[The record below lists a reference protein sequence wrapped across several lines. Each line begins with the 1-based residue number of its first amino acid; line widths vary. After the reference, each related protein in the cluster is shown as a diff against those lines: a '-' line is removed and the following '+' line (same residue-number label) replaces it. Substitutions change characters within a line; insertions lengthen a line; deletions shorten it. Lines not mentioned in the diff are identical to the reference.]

1 MKNLL
6 MEQMHLNYLL
16 QEYKRCMDT
25 KNKDGLE
32 NPELKIL
39 MPVDLVAWRQKDIQG
54 LTLQRPC
61 AVAEAHEMQAVSWP
75 DDA

>member
-1 MKNLL
+1 MGG
-6 MEQMHLNYLL
+6 
-16 QEYKRCMDT
+16 